1 MINHPSN
8 RWRLPSLRQ
17 LQVLSLNQKKKKIK
31 KEAGFFSLPWDFPGE
46 RYSAGNLEGA
56 VARP

>member
-17 LQVLSLNQKKKKIK
+17 LQVLSLNQKKKKK
-31 KEAGFFSLPWDFPGE
+31 KKRGWLFFPPLGFSGGKVQCREP
-46 RYSAGNLEGA
+46 
-56 VARP
+56 